1 MRKIGDEKHLIG
13 HNFVCVKYGED
24 AGTRGVFMYTAKF
37 GKKGKLV
44 EFKDLFIFDIAAS
57 QLVINLLFNLI
68 IVEWFLKRFKTWMES
83 LKCWNVNGFEL
94 KEALLLPSVIT
105 YIIWDIERYS

>member
-1 MRKIGDEKHLIG
+1 
-13 HNFVCVKYGED
+13 
-24 AGTRGVFMYTAKF
+24 MYTAKF